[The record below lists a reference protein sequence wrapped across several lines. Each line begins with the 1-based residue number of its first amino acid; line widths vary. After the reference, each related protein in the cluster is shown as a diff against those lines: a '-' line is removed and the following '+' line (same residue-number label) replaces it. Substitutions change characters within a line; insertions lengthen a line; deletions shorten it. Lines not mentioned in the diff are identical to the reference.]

1 MNLEGADAIA
11 TADAVRNGKI
21 SAVEVTQAALNRI
34 TARQQELNCFT
45 EVTVTAALTTAK
57 RIDNEI
63 ATGKDPGM
71 LAGVPFAVKNLYDI
85 AGLTTLAG
93 AKINAENPPAT
104 QDATAIAKLKQAGA
118 ILVGALNMDEYAY
131 GFVTENFHYGATH
144 NPHNLKRIAG
154 GSSGGSAAA
163 VAGGLVPLT
172 LGSDTNGSIRVPA
185 ALCGIFGFKPTYGR
199 LSRAGVALFSSSLD
213 HVGPFARSVRDIA
226 TVFDLL
232 QGEDERDPICTKR
245 SPVETR
251 NLISRKTNI
260 DDIRIAIADDY
271 FTKKAAPEALEAV
284 HHVAQALNVSERV
297 TIPEAERAR
306 AAAYIITASEGSNL
320 HLDDLRKRPQDFDPA
335 TRDRFLAGALI
346 PGSWYIQAQRFRT
359 WYRDRVREIFSQN
372 NHHRIDLILAP
383 TTPITAPEI
392 GQQTMVLDGEEILV
406 RPHLGLFTQPL
417 SFIGLPV
424 LSVPIQRPNAL
435 PLGVQL
441 IAAPY
446 NEELILRVAAVLEKA
461 GVISAAVV

>member
-1 MNLEGADAIA
+1 MNLEQADAIA

-45 EVTVTAALTTAK
+45 EVTATAALADAK
-57 RIDNEI
+57 RIDEEI
-63 ATGKDPGM
+63 AAGKDPGM
-71 LAGVPFAVKNLYDI
+71 LTGVPFAVKNLYDI

-144 NPHNLKRIAG
+144 NPHDLKRIAG

-232 QGEDERDPICTKR
+232 QGEDEGDPICTKHP
-245 SPVETR
+245 PVETR
-251 NLISRKTNI
+251 NLISRNTNI
-260 DDIRIAIADDY
+260 DDIKIAIADDY

-284 HHVAQALNVSERV
+284 HHVAKALNVSERV

-359 WYRDRVREIFSQN
+359 WYRDRVREIFSKN
-372 NHHRIDLILAP
+372 NRDRIDVILAP

-424 LSVPIQRPNAL
+424 LSVPIQRSNAL

-446 NEELILRVAAVLEKA
+446 NEELILRVAAVLEKI
-461 GVISAAVV
+461 GVISTAVV